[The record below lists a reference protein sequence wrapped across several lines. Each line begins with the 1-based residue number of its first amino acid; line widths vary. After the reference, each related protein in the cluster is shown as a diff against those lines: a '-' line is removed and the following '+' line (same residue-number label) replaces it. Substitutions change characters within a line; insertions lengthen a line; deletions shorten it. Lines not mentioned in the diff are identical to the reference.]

1 MPSNFVNASLNLKD
15 QNDNNLAYTEVKIV
29 NTSNNTF
36 GIGFTD
42 SLGYLKMRVPVNAP
56 LQLNVI
62 GRCKDVLL
70 SKQIGVFSSDVILD
84 DVTVEIPESGSVL
97 LNGTAVNCDHQPV
110 QNGFANV
117 FIDGLNYRSEI
128 NEGHFSILI
137 NRCLTTTTT
146 ASVFVGDINA
156 QKRKCSSRSCRK

>member
-1 MPSNFVNASLNLKD
+1 M
-15 QNDNNLAYTEVKIV
+15 
-29 NTSNNTF
+29 
-36 GIGFTD
+36 
-42 SLGYLKMRVPVNAP
+42 
-56 LQLNVI
+56 
-62 GRCKDVLL
+62 

-117 FIDGLNYRSEI
+117 FTPPLDGLNYRSEI
-128 NEGHFSILI
+128 NEGHFSVLI

-156 QKRKCSSRSCRK
+156 QKESVHRDLGRASNGQFDVGELVAL